1 MSQHLHYCQYAAHR
15 LRGLGPNWLQDL
27 SNSHQD
33 VSMTAE
39 TACLTREHASSH
51 HSVSRLSSQGIP
63 AGNNVAAVAGRDCNF
78 DLEGT
83 GPYQIVSNLSSEGF
97 LELCSFD
104 CRVAFMR
111 KWIQSHLQECKRLG
125 GMPCAPLMSP

>member
-1 MSQHLHYCQYAAHR
+1 M
-15 LRGLGPNWLQDL
+15 
-27 SNSHQD
+27 
-33 VSMTAE
+33 
-39 TACLTREHASSH
+39 
-51 HSVSRLSSQGIP
+51 
-63 AGNNVAAVAGRDCNF
+63 
-78 DLEGT
+78 

-125 GMPCAPLMSP
+125 GMLFAPSLLL